1 MAFLLHWYFFL
12 SFFRLHL
19 KRRLKVKILFDSTSN
34 FCGNLLS
41 VSFFQYD
48 WYMEV
53 LKSQMLWF
61 YRELQFLDTYTV
73 VAYVM
78 YITSTSQCFVEGRLS
93 ECHPFS
99 TAAVSILFDRLT
111 TYGDGNKT
119 CKYVESILFKVIFQ
133 VVGAI
138 SKQ

>member
-1 MAFLLHWYFFL
+1 MSFATLMFFL
-12 SFFRLHL
+12 TFFRLHL
-19 KRRLKVKILFDSTSN
+19 KRKLKVTILLDCTSN

-53 LKSQMLWF
+53 LKSQMLQL
-61 YRELQFLDTYTV
+61 YRELQFSDTYAV

-99 TAAVSILFDRLT
+99 TAAVSILLDRLT

-119 CKYVESILFKVIFQ
+119 CKYIFKLIFQ
-133 VVGAI
+133 LVGAI